1 MELTS
6 HRPSGRGLRVL
17 AVDLRAGEYDTLAR
31 VLSRLDVAPQLLGV
45 SASPKAL
52 AELEQDDLAV
62 VVSSLAYF
70 LGIPAPLRERWD
82 RGSAPPVLLL
92 VSPGEEAAASA
103 LLGHL
108 HIELVVRAGDYLPL
122 LAAWLPR
129 GLNRRLLGWEEIGR
143 IIRHE
148 INNPLTGMLGNAE
161 LILAGPEP
169 LPIPVRNRLS
179 TIINLAVRMRDVVRT
194 LEERLRQQGS
204 APPPGSPS
212 DSLSAQP
219 LPR

>member
-17 AVDLRAGEYDTLAR
+17 AVDLRAGEYDTLAC

-52 AELEQDDLAV
+52 AELEP
-62 VVSSLAYF
+62 LAYF

-204 APPPGSPS
+204 APPTGSPS